1 MSPTAVR
8 SISRPTSRG
17 AAILAVLLAGLRL
30 AAAESPGGALM
41 GLVED
46 AKGAPLSGAVISL
59 FGRGVG
65 AGGLVTLSDA
75 AGHFFVPSLPPGPY
89 TLRALRD
96 GHTPAA
102 ARRVLILPN
111 QDASFTIS
119 MAPVSDALRDRE
131 VDASTAKDKDDA
143 ARDLQWLVRHKRRS
157 ALEERK
163 DGPTPATSTEAA
175 PASGLLA
182 SLLPDLGGTVELLT
196 RPAGSETS
204 TTPRRPRVGAW

>member
-8 SISRPTSRG
+8 SMSRPAPRG
-17 AAILAVLLAGLRL
+17 AAILAVLLAGSRL
-30 AAAESPGGALM
+30 AAAESPGGALL

-46 AKGAPLSGAVISL
+46 GKGAPLTGAVISL

-96 GHTPAA
+96 GHTPAP

-111 QDASFTIS
+111 EDATFTIS
-119 MAPVSDALRDRE
+119 LAPV
-131 VDASTAKDKDDA
+131 TDA
-143 ARDLQWLVRHKRRS
+143 ARDRALDAS
-157 ALEERK
+157 AAR
-163 DGPTPATSTEAA
+163 DS
-175 PASGLLA
+175 
-182 SLLPDLGGTVELLT
+182 
-196 RPAGSETS
+196 
-204 TTPRRPRVGAW
+204 